1 MNSWPIFVCLSS
13 SHDIFCLL
21 ILFPCY
27 SAPSCTIH
35 VYSSLSRAAH
45 VSLSPFCVFN
55 VCPLMPQVFVKA
67 IVSSCCYC
75 CLLVGTYEALKIHQ
89 NGSKMRKLWSFKNR
103 AIKKLKMKISKHLKT
118 DNLEQPNIPWM
129 LMLLCCLWRS
139 KMICKT

>member
-35 VYSSLSRAAH
+35 VYSSLSQAAH

-55 VCPLMPQVFVKA
+55 VCLSMPQVFVKA
-67 IVSSCCYC
+67 IVSCCC
-75 CLLVGTYEALKIHQ
+75 CCHLLVGTYEALKI
-89 NGSKMRKLWSFKNR
+89 
-103 AIKKLKMKISKHLKT
+103 IKT
-118 DNLEQPNIPWM
+118 DQKWENYGPSKIGQSKSWKWKSQNIWKPIILNNQTFLE
-129 LMLLCCLWRS
+129 C
-139 KMICKT
+139 